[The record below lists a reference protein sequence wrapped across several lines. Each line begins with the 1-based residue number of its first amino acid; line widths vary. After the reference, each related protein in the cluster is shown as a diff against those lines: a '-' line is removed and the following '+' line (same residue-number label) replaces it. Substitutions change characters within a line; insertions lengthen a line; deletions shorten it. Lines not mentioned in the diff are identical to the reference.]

1 MTDEDKA
8 PVAKVE
14 VVSPKDTSGI
24 SDGPVASLRSSL
36 EARADPDA
44 QNTVT
49 DFIDFTEYLP
59 ADIVRSLT
67 LIGKLDETYH
77 QASLKVDDLTTAW
90 ARLPSMPARERP
102 VPLQL
107 RADIS
112 KQLKHAVNSRT
123 FAHTEAVRMSDN
135 VNRHYFKA
143 KILLEKL
150 QTMMDHYPVEDE
162 KSPAEAKSPQMTRA
176 KLTVRPTGEDGK
188 KISRRRVPRITVPGE
203 VLAPYDIEYD
213 TFSDDSDI
221 STDEESDAATNPRT
235 PGPPKIKLITSRGV
249 PKTISRPVRSLSY
262 PSAALTAAAAANAAA
277 LLRPPPQNAVIGST
291 DAPWLQLTQYELAVL
306 RKRMKKNAAWAPS
319 ETMIAR
325 ELKSLGRG
333 PEAYREAKKKA
344 EDEGRVFEAQVPALV
359 TDDESGSQQLPAGA
373 ISADLLDSTD
383 IPTSNK
389 GMKLNEAKKL
399 KREAL
404 AKQAAEEAEES
415 ERKMREAAQLFLHTE
430 KSNGERNQ
438 QTSKSRSGSRNQPKR
453 KRDGDVEDDKG
464 TPAPAETP
472 RNNKRTKI
480 ETPVPPPRHPSFNN
494 ETSAAS
500 SVATPA
506 SSVPPPTMQTPAT
519 SLPPPTT
526 QTPVPIP
533 IYTRSASAA
542 SPADHSTPTITTSVP
557 VKPPAQTPVPLPKTE
572 QRHAV
577 TPVYPPVRD
586 IPSREAKKTQLATP
600 QPPLQPELGSR
611 RSVSRGL
618 TPSAESNR
626 RPVSRGKAMSQEP
639 LTLASDRPRRASTT
653 RSTPVPEVK
662 PPVRRTKRPVPGI
675 VSTTS
680 SGGNSAVGK
689 RKAAPRKKP
698 RTPKKDRSLGSSEPE
713 VEMEEVDDE
722 GNPIDPNE
730 PRYCVCNGVSFG
742 VMIQCENS
750 SEVCTMAIGHSSLAC
765 VANECVQN
773 CKYEWFHI
781 ECVGLADIPAR
792 TTKWYCPDCR
802 RLLNIGEKGEVSA
815 RGVRK

>member
-1 MTDEDKA
+1 MAEEGGA

-14 VVSPKDTSGI
+14 VVSPRDTSGI
-24 SDGPVASLRSSL
+24 SDGPIASLRSSL

-59 ADIVRSLT
+59 ADVVRSLT
-67 LIGKLDETYH
+67 LIRKLDETYH
-77 QASLKVDDLTTAW
+77 DASLKVHDLTTTW
-90 ARLPSMPARERP
+90 AQLPSISARERP
-102 VPLQL
+102 APLDL

-112 KQLKHAVNSRT
+112 KHLKHAVDSRT

-135 VNRHYFKA
+135 VNRHYQKA
-143 KILLEKL
+143 KVLLDKL
-150 QTMMDHYPVEDE
+150 QTMMDNYPADDQKSPVEIR
-162 KSPAEAKSPQMTRA
+162 SPQMTRA
-176 KLTVRPTGEDGK
+176 KLTARPTGEDGK

-221 STDEESDAATNPRT
+221 STDEDSDTPANRRT
-235 PGPPKIKLITSRGV
+235 PGPPKIKLMTSRGT
-249 PKTISRPVRSLSY
+249 PKTISRPARSLAY
-262 PSAALTAAAAANAAA
+262 PSAAMTAAAAANAAA
-277 LLRPPPQNAVIGST
+277 LQNPPPQNAVVGSK

-325 ELKSLGRG
+325 ELKALGRG
-333 PEAYREAKKKA
+333 PEAYREAKQKA
-344 EDEGRVFEAQVPALV
+344 EEEGRVFEAQVPALV

-373 ISADLLDSTD
+373 ISADCLASND

-430 KSNGERNQ
+430 GSNGGDKSQQ
-438 QTSKSRSGSRNQPKR
+438 QTPKPRAGSRSQPKR
-453 KRDGDVEDDKG
+453 KRDGDAEESLES
-464 TPAPAETP
+464 PAPSETP
-472 RNNKRTKI
+472 RNTKRTKV
-480 ETPVPPPRHPSFNN
+480 ETPVPPPRHPSFNQ
-494 ETSAAS
+494 EAS
-500 SVATPA
+500 GNSSNATPA
-506 SSVPPPTMQTPAT
+506 PSAAPSAAPSTVPSTIPSTA
-519 SLPPPTT
+519 T

-533 IYTRSASAA
+533 VYTTRSVA
-542 SPADHSTPTITTSVP
+542 SPAEPITSTVTTSVP
-557 VKPPAQTPVPLPKTE
+557 VKPPAQTPVPLPTTE
-572 QRHAV
+572 QRHTV

-586 IPSREAKKTQLATP
+586 MPSREAKKTQLATP
-600 QPPLQPELGSR
+600 QPVQPLQPTQPELGPR

-618 TPSAESNR
+618 TPGSEANR
-626 RPVSRGKAMSQEP
+626 RPGSRGKGMSQEP
-639 LTLASDRPRRASTT
+639 PSLASDRPRRTSTA
-653 RSTPVPEVK
+653 RNTPAPEAK
-662 PPVRRTKRPVPGI
+662 PLVRRTKRPAPGI

-689 RKAAPRKKP
+689 RKAAPRKKA
-698 RTPKKDRSLGSSEPE
+698 RATKKDRGQGLETE
-713 VEMEEVDDE
+713 IEMEEVDDE

-742 VMIQCENS
+742 TMIQCENS
-750 SEVCTMAIGHSSLAC
+750 EVCRMQIWQTRAFLSSIYIFVLC
-765 VANECVQN
+765 
-773 CKYEWFHI
+773 
-781 ECVGLADIPAR
+781 D
-792 TTKWYCPDCR
+792 
-802 RLLNIGEKGEVSA
+802 
-815 RGVRK
+815 

>member
-1 MTDEDKA
+1 MADENNP
-8 PVAKVE
+8 PVTKVE

-90 ARLPSMPARERP
+90 VRLPSIPARERP

-112 KQLKHAVNSRT
+112 KHLRHAVDSRT
-123 FAHTEAVRMSDN
+123 FAHTEAVRMSEN

-143 KILLEKL
+143 KLLLEKL
-150 QTMMDHYPVEDE
+150 QTMMENYPAEDE

-176 KLTVRPTGEDGK
+176 KITARPTGEDGK
-188 KISRRRVPRITVPGE
+188 KISRRKVPRITVPGE

-221 STDEESDAATNPRT
+221 STDEESDAATNRRT

-277 LLRPPPQNAVIGST
+277 LLNPPPQNAVAGSK

-333 PEAYREAKKKA
+333 PEAYREAKKTA
-344 EDEGRVFEAQVPALV
+344 EDEGRTFDAQVPTLV

-415 ERKMREAAQLFLHTE
+415 ERKMREAAQMFLQTE
-430 KSNGERNQ
+430 KSSGERNQ
-438 QTSKSRSGSRNQPKR
+438 QASKSRSGSRSQPKR
-453 KRDGDVEDDKG
+453 KRDGDIEDDKA
-464 TPAPAETP
+464 TPVPTETP
-472 RNNKRTKI
+472 RNTKRTKI
-480 ETPVPPPRHPSFNN
+480 ETPVLPPRHPSFNN
-494 ETSAAS
+494 ETSATS

-506 SSVPPPTMQTPAT
+506 SSA
-519 SLPPPTT
+519 PPPTT

-572 QRHAV
+572 QRHTI

-586 IPSREAKKTQLATP
+586 MLSREAKKTQLTTP
-600 QPPLQPELGSR
+600 QPELGPR

-618 TPSAESNR
+618 TPGAEPNR
-626 RPVSRGKAMSQEP
+626 RPGSRGKAMSQEP
-639 LTLASDRPRRASTT
+639 PTLASDRPRRASTT
-653 RSTPVPEVK
+653 RNTPVPEAK
-662 PPVRRTKRPVPGI
+662 PPVRRTKRPAPGI

-689 RKAAPRKKP
+689 RKAAPKKKARKIKIG
-698 RTPKKDRSLGSSEPE
+698 TTETDMEY
-713 VEMEEVDDE
+713 EMEEVDDE
-722 GNPIDPNE
+722 GKPIDPSE
-730 PRYCVCNGVSFG
+730 PRYCICNGVSFG
-742 VMIQCENS
+742 TMIQCDN
-750 SEVCTMAIGHSSLAC
+750 SEVCATKRQYCSFAHLT
-765 VANECVQN
+765 NDRVQN
-773 CKYEWFHI
+773 CKYEWFHL
-781 ECVGLADIPAR
+781 ECVDLTDIPAR

-802 RLLNIGEKGEVSA
+802 RVLNIGEKGEVSA
-815 RGVRK
+815 RGVKK

>member
-1 MTDEDKA
+1 MAEDEA

-59 ADIVRSLT
+59 ADVVRSLT

-77 QASLKVDDLTTAW
+77 EASLKVNDLTSTW
-90 ARLPSMPARERP
+90 ARLPSMPARQRP
-102 VPLQL
+102 APLQL

-112 KQLKHAVNSRT
+112 KHLRHAVDSRT
-123 FAHTEAVRMSDN
+123 YAHTEAVRMSDN
-135 VNRHYFKA
+135 VNRHYQKA
-143 KILLEKL
+143 KVLLEKL
-150 QTMMDHYPVEDE
+150 QTMMDNY
-162 KSPAEAKSPQMTRA
+162 PAEDHQSPTGTKSPQMTRA

-188 KISRRRVPRITVPGE
+188 KTSRRRVPRITVPGE

-221 STDEESDAATNPRT
+221 STDEDSDQYANRRT
-235 PGPPKIKLITSRGV
+235 PGPPKIKLITSRGM
-249 PKTISRPVRSLSY
+249 PKTISRPARSLSY
-262 PSAALTAAAAANAAA
+262 PSAAMTAAAAANAAA
-277 LLRPPPQNAVIGST
+277 LLNPPPQNAVVGSK

-325 ELKSLGRG
+325 ELQALGRG

-344 EDEGRVFEAQVPALV
+344 EDEGRVFDAPVPSLV

-373 ISADLLDSTD
+373 ISADCLESTD

-415 ERKMREAAQLFLHTE
+415 ERKMREAAHMFLHTD
-430 KSNGERNQ
+430 KSNGNK
-438 QTSKSRSGSRNQPKR
+438 SKSAVDSSSSSSRPGSRTQPKR
-453 KRDGDVEDDKG
+453 KRDGDTEESQE
-464 TPAPAETP
+464 TPQPIETP
-472 RNNKRTKI
+472 RNTKRTKI
-480 ETPVPPPRHPSFNN
+480 ETPVPPPRHPSFNQ
-494 ETSAAS
+494 ETSGAS
-500 SVATPA
+500 SNATPN
-506 SSVPPPTMQTPAT
+506 SSAPPP
-519 SLPPPTT
+519 T

-533 IYTRSASAA
+533 IYTRSASAT
-542 SPADHSTPTITTSVP
+542 SPPEHSTNTVTTSVP

-572 QRHAV
+572 QKHSI

-586 IPSREAKKTQLATP
+586 MPSREAKKTQLATP
-600 QPPLQPELGSR
+600 QPQLQPEGRAR

-618 TPSAESNR
+618 TPGTER
-626 RPVSRGKAMSQEP
+626 RPGSRGKAMSQEP
-639 LTLASDRPRRASTT
+639 PSLASDRPRRASTT
-653 RSTPVPEVK
+653 RNTPVPEPK
-662 PPVRRTKRPVPGI
+662 PPVRRTKRPAPGI

-689 RKAAPRKKP
+689 RKAAPKKKA
-698 RTPKKDRSLGSSEPE
+698 RATKKDRGQGLETE
-713 VEMEEVDDE
+713 IEMEEVDDE

-730 PRYCVCNGVSFG
+730 PRYCICNGVSFG
-742 VMIQCENS
+742 TMIQCENS
-750 SEVCTMAIGHSSLAC
+750 EVSIERSRFVSYHLFKETNLATRIADSSGFTWS
-765 VANECVQN
+765 VSRW
-773 CKYEWFHI
+773 KTFP
-781 ECVGLADIPAR
+781 PAR
-792 TTKWYCPDCR
+792 RNGTVPTAAVCSTLVKR
-802 RLLNIGEKGEVSA
+802 EK
-815 RGVRK
+815 

>member
-1 MTDEDKA
+1 MVENEAA
-8 PVAKVE
+8 PVGKVE

-24 SDGPVASLRSSL
+24 SDGPVASLRNSL

-77 QASLKVDDLTTAW
+77 EASLKVNDLTSTW
-90 ARLPSMPARERP
+90 ARLPSIPTQERP
-102 VPLQL
+102 VPVDL

-112 KQLKHAVNSRT
+112 KHLKHAVDSRT
-123 FAHTEAVRMSDN
+123 YAHTEAVRMSDN
-135 VNRHYFKA
+135 VNRHYQKA
-143 KILLEKL
+143 KILLDKL
-150 QTMMDHYPVEDE
+150 QTMMENY
-162 KSPAEAKSPQMTRA
+162 PAEDQQSPTDAKSPQMARA
-176 KLTVRPTGEDGK
+176 KATVRPTGEDGK

-221 STDEESDAATNPRT
+221 STDEDSDTPANRRT
-235 PGPPKIKLITSRGV
+235 PGPPKIKLSTSRGV
-249 PKTISRPVRSLSY
+249 PKMLSRPARSLSY
-262 PSAALTAAAAANAAA
+262 PSAAMTAAAAANAAA
-277 LLRPPPQNAVIGST
+277 LLNPPPDNAAIGSK

-325 ELKSLGRG
+325 ELQALGRG

-344 EDEGRVFEAQVPALV
+344 EDEGRVFDAQIPALV
-359 TDDESGSQQLPAGA
+359 TDDESGSLQLPAGA
-373 ISADLLDSTD
+373 ISADCLESTD

-415 ERKMREAAQLFLHTE
+415 ERKMREAAHLFLHNEQTNDD
-430 KSNGERNQ
+430 KGQ
-438 QTSKSRSGSRNQPKR
+438 QTTKARPTGSRTQPKR
-453 KRDGDVEDDKG
+453 KRDGDGDESQE
-464 TPAPAETP
+464 TPAPVETP
-472 RNNKRTKI
+472 RNTKRTKI
-480 ETPVPPPRHPSFNN
+480 ETPVPPPRHPSFQN
-494 ETSAAS
+494 ETPSAA
-500 SVATPA
+500 TPTQA
-506 SSVPPPTMQTPAT
+506 PVVTPIAVHPP
-519 SLPPPTT
+519 T

-542 SPADHSTPTITTSVP
+542 SPTEQNASTVTTSVP

-572 QRHAV
+572 QRLNI
-577 TPVYPPVRD
+577 TPVYPPIRD

-600 QPPLQPELGSR
+600 QQPAQPELGSR

-618 TPSAESNR
+618 TPGAESTR
-626 RPVSRGKAMSQEP
+626 RPGSRGKAMSQEP
-639 LTLASDRPRRASTT
+639 PSLASDRPRRASAT
-653 RSTPVPEVK
+653 RNTPVPESK
-662 PPVRRTKRPVPGI
+662 MPVRRGKRPAPGI

-689 RKAAPRKKP
+689 RKAAPKKKA
-698 RTPKKDRSLGSSEPE
+698 RATKKDKGQGIETE
-713 VEMEEVDDE
+713 IEMEEVDDE

-730 PRYCVCNGVSFG
+730 PRYCICNGVSFG
-742 VMIQCENS
+742 TMIQCENS
-750 SEVCTMAIGHSSLAC
+750 EVC
-765 VANECVQN
+765 QP
-773 CKYEWFHI
+773 FQ
-781 ECVGLADIPAR
+781 
-792 TTKWYCPDCR
+792 
-802 RLLNIGEKGEVSA
+802 
-815 RGVRK
+815 

>member
-1 MTDEDKA
+1 MSDENKA

-77 QASLKVDDLTTAW
+77 KASVNVDDLTTTW
-90 ARLPSMPARERP
+90 ARLPSIPALERP
-102 VPLQL
+102 APIQI

-112 KQLKHAVNSRT
+112 KHLKHAVDSRT
-123 FAHTEAVRMSDN
+123 FAHTEAVRMSEN
-135 VNRHYFKA
+135 VDRHYFKA

-150 QTMMDHYPVEDE
+150 QTMMDNYPAEDQ
-162 KSPAEAKSPQMTRA
+162 KSPTDVKSPQLSRA
-176 KLTVRPTGEDGK
+176 KIAVRLTGEDGK

-221 STDEESDAATNPRT
+221 STDEESDTAANRRT
-235 PGPPKIKLITSRGV
+235 PGPPKIKLSTSRGT
-249 PKTISRPVRSLSY
+249 PKTINRPVRALSY
-262 PSAALTAAAAANAAA
+262 PSAAMTAAAAANAAA
-277 LLRPPPQNAVIGST
+277 LLNPPPQNAVIGSQ

-325 ELKSLGRG
+325 ELQSLGRG

-373 ISADLLDSTD
+373 ISADLLDSAD

-415 ERKMREAAQLFLHTE
+415 ERKMREAAQLFLHTD
-430 KSNGERNQ
+430 KPNSDKNQ
-438 QTSKSRSGSRNQPKR
+438 QANKSRAGSRNQPKR
-453 KRDGDVEDDKG
+453 KREGEADDDKE
-464 TPAPAETP
+464 TPVPTETP
-472 RNNKRTKI
+472 RNSKRTKI
-480 ETPVPPPRHPSFNN
+480 ETPVPPPRHPSFTN
-494 ETSAAS
+494 ETSGTSSVGTPANNNNAS
-500 SVATPA
+500 S
-506 SSVPPPTMQTPAT
+506 
-519 SLPPPTT
+519 TT

-542 SPADHSTPTITTSVP
+542 SPADNGTTTVTTSVP
-557 VKPPAQTPVPLPKTE
+557 IKPPAQTPVPLPKTE
-572 QRHAV
+572 QRHSI

-586 IPSREAKKTQLATP
+586 MPSREAKKTQLSTP
-600 QPPLQPELGSR
+600 QPPPQPELGSR

-618 TPSAESNR
+618 TPGAESNR
-626 RPVSRGKAMSQEP
+626 RPGSRGKAMSQEP
-639 LTLASDRPRRASTT
+639 PSLASDRPRRASTT
-653 RSTPVPEVK
+653 RNTPVPEAK
-662 PPVRRTKRPVPGI
+662 PPTRRTRRPAPGI

-689 RKAAPRKKP
+689 RKAAPKKKA
-698 RTPKKDRSLGSSEPE
+698 RTLKKDKGQGVETE
-713 VEMEEVDDE
+713 IEMEEVDDE

-742 VMIQCENS
+742 TMIQCDN
-750 SEVCTMAIGHSSLAC
+750 SEVCAVVTSSTAIFW
-765 VANECVQN
+765 VAN
-773 CKYEWFHI
+773 HAALI
-781 ECVGLADIPAR
+781 ELQIRVVSPRVRWPRGNPGAYNKMVLPRLSPA
-792 TTKWYCPDCR
+792 
-802 RLLNIGEKGEVSA
+802 S
-815 RGVRK
+815 

>member
-1 MTDEDKA
+1 MTDGDKA

-59 ADIVRSLT
+59 ADVIRSLT
-67 LIGKLDETYH
+67 LIGKLDETYY
-77 QASLKVDDLTTAW
+77 QASLKVDDLTTTW
-90 ARLPSMPARERP
+90 ARLPSIPARERP
-102 VPLQL
+102 VPLNI

-112 KQLKHAVNSRT
+112 KHLRHAVDSRT
-123 FAHTEAVRMSDN
+123 FAHTEAVRMSEN

-143 KILLEKL
+143 KTLLEKL
-150 QTMMDHYPVEDE
+150 QTMMDCYPTEDQ
-162 KSPAEAKSPQMTRA
+162 KSPTEAKSPQITRA
-176 KLTVRPTGEDGK
+176 KLTARPTGEDGK

-221 STDEESDAATNPRT
+221 STDEESDAAANRRT

-249 PKTISRPVRSLSY
+249 PKTLSRPIRSLSY
-262 PSAALTAAAAANAAA
+262 PSAAMTAAAAANSAA
-277 LLRPPPQNAVIGST
+277 LLNPPPQNAVIGSK

-344 EDEGRVFEAQVPALV
+344 EDEGRIFDAQVPTLV

-415 ERKMREAAQLFLHTE
+415 ERKMREAAQMFLHTDKPSRD
-430 KSNGERNQ
+430 KSQ
-438 QTSKSRSGSRNQPKR
+438 QASKSRSASRNQPKR
-453 KRDGDVEDDKG
+453 KRDGDAEDDKE

-472 RNNKRTKI
+472 RNTKRTKI

-494 ETSAAS
+494 ETSATS

-506 SSVPPPTMQTPAT
+506 SSVPPPA
-519 SLPPPTT
+519 T

-542 SPADHSTPTITTSVP
+542 SAADHSTPTVTTSVP

-572 QRHAV
+572 QRHTV

-600 QPPLQPELGSR
+600 QPPAQLELGSR

-618 TPSAESNR
+618 TPSAESSR
-626 RPVSRGKAMSQEP
+626 RPGSRGKATSQEP
-639 LTLASDRPRRASTT
+639 PTLASDRPRRASTT
-653 RSTPVPEVK
+653 RNTPAPEAK
-662 PPVRRTKRPVPGI
+662 PPVRRTKRPAPGI

-689 RKAAPRKKP
+689 RKAAPKKKA
-698 RTPKKDRSLGSSEPE
+698 RALKKDRGHGLLETE
-713 VEMEEVDDE
+713 IEMEEVDDE

-730 PRYCVCNGVSFG
+730 PRYCGCNGVSFG
-742 VMIQCENS
+742 TMIQCENS
-750 SEVCTMAIGHSSLAC
+750 EVCVLVITWSAFVHVTNKCARIASTSGSTLSVLDLKRFLHEPRNGIAPD
-765 VANECVQN
+765 VAG
-773 CKYEWFHI
+773 F
-781 ECVGLADIPAR
+781 
-792 TTKWYCPDCR
+792 
-802 RLLNIGEKGEVSA
+802 
-815 RGVRK
+815 

>member
-1 MTDEDKA
+1 MADGDDTA
-8 PVAKVE
+8 VAKVE
-14 VVSPKDTSGI
+14 VVSPKDTSAI

-77 QASLKVDDLTTAW
+77 EASLKVDDLTKTW
-90 ARLPSMPARERP
+90 ARLPTIPSPERP
-102 VPLQL
+102 APLQL

-112 KQLKHAVNSRT
+112 RHLKHAVDSRT
-123 FAHTEAVRMSDN
+123 FAHTEAVRMSESVD
-135 VNRHYFKA
+135 RHYFKA
-143 KILLEKL
+143 KVLLEKL
-150 QTMMDHYPVEDE
+150 QTMMDSYPTEDQ
-162 KSPAEAKSPQMTRA
+162 KSSPTEAKSPQMTRA
-176 KLTVRPTGEDGK
+176 KLAVRPTGEDGK

-221 STDEESDAATNPRT
+221 STDEDSDTATSRRT

-249 PKTISRPVRSLSY
+249 PKTISRSARSLSFSS
-262 PSAALTAAAAANAAA
+262 PALTAAAAANAAA
-277 LLRPPPQNAVIGST
+277 LLHPPPQNAVVGSK

-325 ELKSLGRG
+325 ELKALGRG

-344 EDEGRVFEAQVPALV
+344 EDEGRVFDAQVPALV

-373 ISADLLDSTD
+373 ISAELLDATEV
-383 IPTSNK
+383 PTSNK

-415 ERKMREAAQLFLHTE
+415 ERKMREAAQLFLHTDKSSSE
-430 KSNGERNQ
+430 KN

-453 KRDGDVEDDKG
+453 KRDGDAEEDKE
-464 TPAPAETP
+464 TSAPAETP
-472 RNNKRTKI
+472 RNTKRTKI
-480 ETPVPPPRHPSFNN
+480 ETPVLPPRHPSFNN
-494 ETSAAS
+494 ETSTPS
-500 SVATPA
+500 SVATP
-506 SSVPPPTMQTPAT
+506 SS
-519 SLPPPTT
+519 SLPPPAT

-542 SPADHSTPTITTSVP
+542 SATDHATPTVTTSVP

-572 QRHAV
+572 QRHTV

-586 IPSREAKKTQLATP
+586 IPSREAKKTQLVALQP
-600 QPPLQPELGSR
+600 QAQPQPELGSR
-611 RSVSRGL
+611 RSVSRGV
-618 TPSAESNR
+618 TPSAEPTR
-626 RPVSRGKAMSQEP
+626 RPGSRGKTMSQEP
-639 LTLASDRPRRASTT
+639 PSSLASDRPRRASTT
-653 RSTPVPEVK
+653 RNTPVPEAR
-662 PPVRRTKRPVPGI
+662 PPARRAKRPAPGI

-689 RKAAPRKKP
+689 RKAAPKKKA
-698 RTPKKDRSLGSSEPE
+698 RALKKDRGHGLETE
-713 VEMEEVDDE
+713 IEMEEVDDE

-742 VMIQCENS
+742 TMILCENS
-750 SEVCTMAIGHSSLAC
+750 E
-765 VANECVQN
+765 N
-773 CKYEWFHI
+773 CKYEWFHLG
-781 ECVGLADIPAR
+781 CVGLDEVPAR

-802 RLLNIGEKGEVSA
+802 RLLNIGERGEVSA